1 MKRKPEV
8 QFSSKGGARRDDDAA
23 RQQRAAGKRTSRR
36 LGAVALLVLVASAL
50 VVAWRVAAGLVVM
63 TAGGGA
69 AGAESDALLTLVNPD
84 HPVPEDWRA
93 DPVKV
98 EGQYVDR
105 RAATDLKAMLA
116 AARAEGLEP
125 LICSGYRTQEKQ
137 TQLFD
142 NKLSRCMAQ
151 GLSAED
157 AAVEAALWVARP
169 GTSEHQLGLAVDIV
183 SRENQN
189 LDDSQADTP
198 AQQWLMAHCWEYGF
212 IFRYPKDKTDVTK
225 IGYEPWHY
233 RYVGRTAA
241 KEITSL
247 GVCLE
252 EYLAARD

>member
-1 MKRKPEV
+1 MRQKPEDH
-8 QFSSKGGARRDDDAA
+8 FSRR
-23 RQQRAAGKRTSRR
+23 RRRPRR
-36 LGAVALLVLVASAL
+36 LGAVALLLLVASAL
-50 VVAWRVAAGLVVM
+50 AVAWRVAAGRVVM
-63 TAGGGA
+63 TAEGVR
-69 AGAESDALLTLVNPD
+69 AGAESDGLLLTLVNPD
-84 HPVPEDWRA
+84 HPVPEDWR
-93 DPVKV
+93 VETVEV

-105 RAATDLKAMLA
+105 RAAGDLKAMLA

-142 NKLSRCMAQ
+142 NKLRRCMAQ

-183 SRENQN
+183 SRENRN

-233 RYVGRTAA
+233 RYVGRAAA
-241 KEITSL
+241 KEIASL

-252 EYLAARD
+252 EYLAEMCADFRE